1 MTRSTTSSSIQISC
15 IQSRSFFPDVRAVL
29 TVAALLAAT
38 IGARAQA
45 APPTQDAA
53 AQTAASPSATT
64 PPAATPD
71 AAAPASTPAK
81 PDIAISNKKAPK
93 VRKQK
98 DEKVVVSKDTRQ
110 EDKKIK
116 KVNPIEVQDAKLPDK
131 ELYDKAMDAVKHG
144 RYDVARLDLQTLL
157 NTYPDSQYML
167 RAKLG
172 VADSWF
178 KEGGAA
184 ALTQSEQE
192 YTDFITFFPNSPEA
206 AEAQMRVGDIYFR
219 QMDKPDR
226 DYSNIVKAEA
236 AYRQMLQQFPDS
248 TLVPQAKQRLREVQE
263 TLASR
268 EAEIAAF
275 YATHANWPATIARYQ
290 TVVDTYPLY
299 SHMDDV
305 LVNLGDAFETEAR
318 FVRTLKLPEAGKARL
333 LKIYDDQAYAAYSKV
348 VLEHSAAAHVEDAR
362 DRIVGM
368 GLPIPTP
375 TPEQVAASVA
385 LENSRGQYTLSN
397 RVEFFVL
404 HKADTVPAATLGDPP
419 LEDAKPTLAP
429 SVTRQAIV
437 DFNTS
442 MNPAAYAPRTSA
454 AAAPIAPSATGSS
467 APDQA
472 PATAAP
478 LAFQDV
484 PAAGAGA
491 SSDSAAVTSLSE
503 ATPASASSGSS
514 VGIEIVQPSSASSAP
529 NAAPASPPVFPG
541 AESAAPAQSAPASGS
556 AQPSD
561 NLGGIKLAGPAIA
574 TITAPIEK
582 PEAAPD
588 AINQAAPGPQ
598 PPVQTAPTKG
608 KKPKPAFDKSDE
620 SSSKHKKKKGLAKL
634 NPF

>member
-1 MTRSTTSSSIQISC
+1 VCATL
-15 IQSRSFFPDVRAVL
+15 A
-29 TVAALLAAT
+29 VAALLAAT
-38 IGARAQA
+38 IGARTQVP
-45 APPTQDAA
+45 APDAA
-53 AQTAASPSATT
+53 AQTAAT
-64 PPAATPD
+64 PPAATQAATQD
-71 AAAPASTPAK
+71 AAAAAATPAK
-81 PDIAISNKKAPK
+81 PDIALSNQKAPK

-98 DEKVVVSKDTRQ
+98 DDKVVVSKDTKQ
-110 EDKKIK
+110 EDKKAK
-116 KVNPIEVQDAKLPDK
+116 KANPIEMQDAKLPDK
-131 ELYDKAMDAVKHG
+131 ALYDKAELAVKHG

-157 NTYPDSQYML
+157 NTYPDSQYMM

-178 KEGGAA
+178 KEGGTA
-184 ALTQSEQE
+184 ALTQAEQE
-192 YTDFITFFPNSPEA
+192 YKDFITFFPNAPEA

-226 DYSNIVKAEA
+226 DYSNTTHAEEE
-236 AYRQMLQQFPDS
+236 YRLMIQQFPDS
-248 TLVPQAKQRLREVQE
+248 PLVPQAKQRLREVQE

-268 EAEIAAF
+268 EADIAAF
-275 YATHANWPATIARYQ
+275 YATHANWPAAIARYQ

-333 LKIYDDQAYAAYSKV
+333 EKIYDDQAIAAWSKV

-362 DRIVGM
+362 DRLVGM
-368 GLPIPTP
+368 GVPIPTP

-429 SVTRQAIV
+429 TVTRQAIV

-442 MNPAAYAPRTSA
+442 MNPAAYAPRTSPAAPLVPSEPNSAAPAPAPA
-454 AAAPIAPSATGSS
+454 AAAP
-467 APDQA
+467 
-472 PATAAP
+472 
-478 LAFQDV
+478 LALQEV
-484 PAAGAGA
+484 PTAGAGTA
-491 SSDSAAVTSLSE
+491 DDSTSAVSSVTE
-503 ATPASASSGSS
+503 ATPSTSSGGSS
-514 VGIEIVQPSSASSAP
+514 VGIEIVQPSSASPAP
-529 NAAPASPPVFPG
+529 TVTPASPPVFPG
-541 AESAAPAQSAPASGS
+541 AESAAPAQSAPAGDS
-556 AQPSD
+556 AQPNPSD
-561 NLGGIKLAGPAIA
+561 NLGGIKLASPPNA
-574 TITAPIEK
+574 TLTAPIEK

-588 AINQAAPGPQ
+588 AINEAAHGPQ
-598 PPVQTAPTKG
+598 PPAQIAPAKG
-608 KKPKPAFDKSDE
+608 KKPKPAFDKSNE
-620 SSSKHKKKKGLAKL
+620 SSSRHKKKKGLDKL